1 MCIILMS
8 DLKLFVIIH
17 TINYD
22 EIFTHLNEKKKRD
35 PRRKKGKII

>member
-22 EIFTHLNEKKKRD
+22 EIFTHLNEKKKGIQEEKR
-35 PRRKKGKII
+35 GK